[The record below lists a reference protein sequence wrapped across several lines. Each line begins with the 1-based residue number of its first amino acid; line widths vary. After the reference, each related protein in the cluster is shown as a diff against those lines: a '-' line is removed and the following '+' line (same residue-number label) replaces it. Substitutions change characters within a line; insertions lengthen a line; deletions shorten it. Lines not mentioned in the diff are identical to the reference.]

1 MPKKQFPYNQKGRLG
16 TYPWL
21 WAWDVPTSKG
31 TGTPYVVSV
40 RDVNGAPEWGCNCM
54 AGKNGHPTCQHR
66 MRVQYDLAT
75 VPYMI
80 NQLSRPV
87 RDVVAPHA
95 IVSSYAGR
103 EEEIPATEG
112 RRIKVVV

>member
-40 RDVNGAPEWGCNCM
+40 RDV
-54 AGKNGHPTCQHR
+54 
-66 MRVQYDLAT
+66 
-75 VPYMI
+75 
-80 NQLSRPV
+80 
-87 RDVVAPHA
+87 VAPHA
-95 IVSSYAGR
+95 LVSSYVGR
-103 EEEIPATEG
+103 EEEIPAWTT
-112 RRIKVVV
+112 ITKSCFFS